1 MKRWMWFLIPLLA
14 FAVLVFFLARGLTKD
29 PKYVPS
35 PLIGK
40 AAPTFTLPQLHDPKQ
55 TFSPED
61 LKGRVWL
68 LNVWASWCA
77 SCREEHPV
85 LVNFSRTH
93 RDVPLI
99 GLDYKDQRQ
108 DALAVLKQNGDPY
121 VLSVMDADGRIGIDY
136 GVYGVPETYV
146 IDQAGVIRYKHV
158 GPVTPE
164 VVQNVIDP
172 MLKGLQP

>member
-1 MKRWMWFLIPLLA
+1 MKRIGWFLIPLLA

-40 AAPTFTLPQLHDPKQ
+40 PAPTFTLPQLHDPKAS
-55 TFSPED
+55 FSPED
-61 LKGRVWL
+61 LKGRVWVM
-68 LNVWASWCA
+68 NVWASWCV

-85 LVNFSRTH
+85 LIDFSRTH
-93 RDVPLI
+93 TNVPLI
-99 GLDYKDQRQ
+99 GLDYKDQRA
-108 DALAVLKQNGDPY
+108 DALGWLNQHGNPY
-121 VLSVMDADGRIGIDY
+121 VLSVFDANGRVGIDY

-158 GPVTPE
+158 GPLTPDVVTT
-164 VVQNVIDP
+164 VIDP
-172 MLKGLQP
+172 VIKGLQ